1 LFELDI
7 KITIVNW
14 GKNRKEGEK
23 EL

>member
-1 LFELDI
+1 LFEWDI